1 MMEND
6 QGYTN
11 PEHPTEE
18 FISPAPEEGSSHD
31 PLIGKKIGSCTIK
44 RIIGSGGMGV
54 VYEAI
59 QDNPRRRVALKMMKR
74 GVTSREATRRF
85 EFESQTLARL
95 KHQGVAQVYEAG
107 THDEG
112 EGGVPYFIMEYVANA
127 KPITKYAQEKKLSTR
142 AKLKLFSK
150 VCAAIQHGHLKG
162 IVHRDLKPGNILVD
176 SHGQPKIIDF
186 GVARSTDSDLAVTT
200 LQTDVGQ
207 LIGTLQ
213 YMSPEQCEADPSDID
228 IRSDVY
234 ALGVILYELLTGKP
248 PYDIRRV
255 AIHEAVRIVR
265 EQEPTKLSS
274 VNKQLRGDIETI
286 AQKSLEKDRDRR
298 YQSATALQEDVEH
311 YLNDEPITARPPGIL
326 DYFRRFA
333 KKHTAAAIAIAAV
346 FVVLVGAVIFVS
358 SYAVKLEKQQ
368 TLLAKEKVLLATEKA
383 LLTKE
388 ITRSKSVKEFVA
400 TMLTHDWDDEMDKEL
415 MMHVLDEASV
425 AVGTK
430 FKNQPLVEA
439 ETRRI
444 IGASY
449 LEINKYAEAKEHFK
463 EALFLFNKHSD
474 LVRLNDTMVG
484 VSLGSLSTMVQLGR
498 VHFLLGDF
506 PKAKE
511 LLTDAILLSKNALG
525 ENHHV
530 GLKANSTMADLLNR
544 QGKYNESEKH
554 INVVL
559 TSRRKTLGN
568 NHIET
573 ISSLADLGVVYFG
586 QGKYKEAEDCFRE
599 ALTVRQKIHGKDH
612 PDTLNT
618 MLNLGN
624 VLFTEK
630 KYEEA
635 KPILVEVLKTNRRIL
650 GNDNPAAVKVLN
662 SLGAL
667 LKAQGQFAEAEPYL
681 QEALEISTRVSGDSH
696 PKTLW
701 MTGALGDLFAAQGK
715 LEEAEAIYAK
725 SLETSRKVY
734 GDENPSTV
742 FLIGGVGELLLKQK
756 KYAEAEI
763 TLLELIEIYARTL
776 PSEHPN
782 NYWAYETLVKIY
794 EGWGKPEEAKRYRDM
809 LPKQ

>member
-1 MMEND
+1 MTEND
-6 QGYTN
+6 QDHTN
-11 PEHPTEE
+11 PEDPTEE
-18 FISPAPEEGSSHD
+18 FISPAPEEGSSQD

-498 VHFLLGDF
+498 VHILLGDF

-511 LLTDAILLSKNALG
+511 LLTDAILLSKNAPG
-525 ENHHV
+525 
-530 GLKANSTMADLLNR
+530 
-544 QGKYNESEKH
+544 
-554 INVVL
+554 
-559 TSRRKTLGN
+559 
-568 NHIET
+568 
-573 ISSLADLGVVYFG
+573 G
-586 QGKYKEAEDCFRE
+586 QHNID
-599 ALTVRQKIHGKDH
+599 
-612 PDTLNT
+612 
-618 MLNLGN
+618 
-624 VLFTEK
+624 VLFRFVVF
-630 KYEEA
+630 
-635 KPILVEVLKTNRRIL
+635 PLS
-650 GNDNPAAVKVLN
+650 VK
-662 SLGAL
+662 
-667 LKAQGQFAEAEPYL
+667 
-681 QEALEISTRVSGDSH
+681 
-696 PKTLW
+696 
-701 MTGALGDLFAAQGK
+701 
-715 LEEAEAIYAK
+715 
-725 SLETSRKVY
+725 
-734 GDENPSTV
+734 
-742 FLIGGVGELLLKQK
+742 
-756 KYAEAEI
+756 
-763 TLLELIEIYARTL
+763 
-776 PSEHPN
+776 
-782 NYWAYETLVKIY
+782 
-794 EGWGKPEEAKRYRDM
+794 
-809 LPKQ
+809 

>member
-1 MMEND
+1 MTEND
-6 QGYTN
+6 QDHAN
-11 PEHPTEE
+11 PEDPTEE
-18 FISPAPEEGSSHD
+18 FISPPPEEGSSHD
-31 PLIGKKIGSCTIK
+31 PIIGKKIGSCTIK
-44 RIIGSGGMGV
+44 RIIGSGGMGI

-107 THDEG
+107 THDDG

-127 KPITKYAQEKKLSTR
+127 KPITKYAQEKRLGTR
-142 AKLKLFSK
+142 AKLQLFSK

-234 ALGVILYELLTGKP
+234 ALGVILYELLTGDAP
-248 PYDIRRV
+248 FNLRRM
-255 AIHEAVRIVR
+255 AIHEAVQIVR
-265 EQEPTKLSS
+265 EQEPPKLSS
-274 VNKQLRGDIETI
+274 ISKHLHNDVETI
-286 AQKSLEKDRDRR
+286 TLKALEKERDRR
-298 YQSATALQEDVEH
+298 YQSATAMQEDVEH
-311 YLNDEPITARPPGIL
+311 YLNDEPITARPPGVL
-326 DYFRRFA
+326 DYIRRFA

-368 TLLAKEKVLLATEKA
+368 TLLATEKVLLATEKA

-388 ITRSKSVKEFVA
+388 ITRSKSVKDFVA
-400 TMLTHDWDDEMDKEL
+400 TMLTHDWDDEMDREL
-415 MMHVLDEASV
+415 MIHVLDEASV

-444 IGASY
+444 IGDSY

-474 LVRLNDTMVG
+474 LVRLNEKMVG

-530 GLKANSTMADLLNR
+530 GLKANSNMADLLNR

-554 INVVL
+554 INIVL
-559 TSRRKTLGN
+559 ASRRKTLGN
-568 NHIET
+568 NHIDT
-573 ISSLADLGVVYFG
+573 ISSLAQLGVVYFG
-586 QGKYKEAEDCFRE
+586 QGKYKEAEECFRE

-624 VLFTEK
+624 ALFTQK

-635 KPILVEVLKTNRRIL
+635 KPILVEALKTNRRIL
-650 GNDNPAAVKVLN
+650 GGDNPQAVNVLN
-662 SLGAL
+662 SIGAL
-667 LKAQGQFAEAEPYL
+667 LKAQGQFAEAEPYY
-681 QEALEISTRVSGDSH
+681 QEAFEISTRVSGESH
-696 PKTLW
+696 PQTLW
-701 MTGALGDLFAAQGK
+701 LRGALGDLFAAQGR

-725 SLETSRKVY
+725 SLETSRKAY

-794 EGWGKPEEAKRYRDM
+794 DGWGKPEEAKRYRDM